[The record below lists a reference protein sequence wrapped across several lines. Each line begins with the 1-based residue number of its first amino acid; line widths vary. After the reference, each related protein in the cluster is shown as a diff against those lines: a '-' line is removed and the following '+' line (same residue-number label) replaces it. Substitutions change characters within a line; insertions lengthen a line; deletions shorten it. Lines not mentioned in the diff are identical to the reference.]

1 MDYSIKTRFQF
12 RAIPLF
18 KWLKEHRKAGK
29 QKESEKKKEK
39 KIEIDDRV
47 SQGLIDLL
55 V

>member
-18 KWLKEHRKAGK
+18 KWLKDHRKVDK
-29 QKESEKKKEK
+29 QKELEKKKEK
-39 KIEIDDRV
+39 KIETDDRV